1 MVSSLSNSTERS
13 QMGCLPGARSV
24 DIRTTQVVGLEK
36 SSAMQRP
43 RPRPAPVTNVTRAA
57 IAASAA
63 CDHAILTRPSVVD
76 SDPYFAALVASSCNE
91 IASPYSA
98 PALGL
103 DR

>member
-1 MVSSLSNSTERS
+1 M
-13 QMGCLPGARSV
+13 
-24 DIRTTQVVGLEK
+24 VGLEK

-43 RPRPAPVTNVTRAA
+43 RPRPAPVTLGVTRAA

-63 CDHAILTRPSVVD
+63 CDHAISTRPSVVD